1 MLGSLVLI
9 LGASHGNMRITG
21 ELLRNHLDFLFIYF
35 LFSYC
40 RDDNVIRW
48 HLNLE
53 SVEAQGTCRH
63 LVLSI
68 V

>member
-1 MLGSLVLI
+1 MLVSLVLI

-21 ELLRNHLDFLFIYF
+21 ELFRNHLDFFFFF

-48 HLNLE
+48 NLNLE
-53 SVEAQGTCRH
+53 SVEAQGTCLH

>member
-1 MLGSLVLI
+1 MLVSLVLI
-9 LGASHGNMRITG
+9 LGASHGNTRITG
-21 ELLRNHLDFLFIYF
+21 ELFRNHLDFFFFF

-48 HLNLE
+48 NLNLE
-53 SVEAQGTCRH
+53 SVEAQGTCLH